1 MIPIDKVENIVSRFN
16 ELESILAKP
25 DLKKDEF
32 VSNSKEYSNLNEIIS
47 YAKNYLKVLEDLK
60 STKNI
65 LEDKSVDKEFYE
77 MAEKELKD
85 LKQHEEE
92 CVKRLKVFLL
102 PKDEADEK
110 NAIIEIR
117 AGTGGM
123 EAALFAADL
132 FNMYQKVAVLNGWKV
147 EIISYA
153 KNYLKV
159 LEDLKST
166 KNILEDKSTDK
177 EFYEMAEKEL
187 KDLKQQ
193 EEECVKRLKV
203 FLLPKD
209 EADEKNA
216 IIEIRAGTGGME
228 AALFA
233 ADLFNMYQ
241 KVAVLNGW
249 KVEII
254 NLSNSEG
261 GGYKEIIASI
271 VGRNVFSKLKF
282 ESGVHRVQRVPD
294 TETQGRIHTSAAT
307 VAVLPEA
314 EEVDV
319 KINDADLRIDVFRSS
334 GPGGQSVNTTDSAVR
349 VTHIPSGIV
358 VSQQDEKSQHKNK
371 AKALKILRSKLYD
384 LQRSQQESERAKA
397 RKSQIGTG
405 DRSERIRTY
414 NFPQGRVT
422 DHRINMTLYKLT
434 DFLAGDAFKELSDAI
449 QIQFQEE
456 QLENLKI

>member
-16 ELESILAKP
+16 ELETILAKP

-47 YAKNYLKVLEDLK
+47 YAKD
-60 STKNI
+60 
-65 LEDKSVDKEFYE
+65 
-77 MAEKELKD
+77 
-85 LKQHEEE
+85 
-92 CVKRLKVFLL
+92 
-102 PKDEADEK
+102 
-110 NAIIEIR
+110 
-117 AGTGGM
+117 
-123 EAALFAADL
+123 
-132 FNMYQKVAVLNGWKV
+132 
-147 EIISYA
+147 
-153 KNYLKV
+153 YLKV

-193 EEECVKRLKV
+193 EEDCVKRLKV

-319 KINDADLRIDVFRSS
+319 KINDTDLRIDVFRSS

>member
-65 LEDKSVDKEFYE
+65 LEDKS
-77 MAEKELKD
+77 
-85 LKQHEEE
+85 
-92 CVKRLKVFLL
+92 
-102 PKDEADEK
+102 
-110 NAIIEIR
+110 
-117 AGTGGM
+117 
-123 EAALFAADL
+123 
-132 FNMYQKVAVLNGWKV
+132 
-147 EIISYA
+147 
-153 KNYLKV
+153 
-159 LEDLKST
+159 
-166 KNILEDKSTDK
+166 TDK

-209 EADEKNA
+209 DADEKNA

-384 LQRSQQESERAKA
+384 LQRSEQESERAKA

>member
-16 ELESILAKP
+16 ELENILAKP

-32 VSNSKEYSNLNEIIS
+32 VSNSKEYSNLNDIIS
-47 YAKNYLKVLEDLK
+47 YAKDYL
-60 STKNI
+60 
-65 LEDKSVDKEFYE
+65 
-77 MAEKELKD
+77 
-85 LKQHEEE
+85 
-92 CVKRLKVFLL
+92 R
-102 PKDEADEK
+102 
-110 NAIIEIR
+110 
-117 AGTGGM
+117 
-123 EAALFAADL
+123 
-132 FNMYQKVAVLNGWKV
+132 
-147 EIISYA
+147 
-153 KNYLKV
+153 V

-193 EEECVKRLKV
+193 EEDCVKRLKV

-319 KINDADLRIDVFRSS
+319 KINDTDLRIDVFRSS

>member
-32 VSNSKEYSNLNEIIS
+32 VSNSKEYSNLN
-47 YAKNYLKVLEDLK
+47 
-60 STKNI
+60 
-65 LEDKSVDKEFYE
+65 
-77 MAEKELKD
+77 
-85 LKQHEEE
+85 
-92 CVKRLKVFLL
+92 
-102 PKDEADEK
+102 
-110 NAIIEIR
+110 
-117 AGTGGM
+117 
-123 EAALFAADL
+123 
-132 FNMYQKVAVLNGWKV
+132 

-314 EEVDV
+314 EEVDI

-449 QIQFQEE
+449 
-456 QLENLKI
+456 

>member
-1 MIPIDKVENIVSRFN
+1 MIPIDKVENIVGRFN
-16 ELESILAKP
+16 ELETILAKP

-32 VSNSKEYSNLNEIIS
+32 VSNSKEYSNLNDIIN
-47 YAKNYLKVLEDLK
+47 YAK
-60 STKNI
+60 
-65 LEDKSVDKEFYE
+65 
-77 MAEKELKD
+77 
-85 LKQHEEE
+85 
-92 CVKRLKVFLL
+92 
-102 PKDEADEK
+102 
-110 NAIIEIR
+110 
-117 AGTGGM
+117 G
-123 EAALFAADL
+123 
-132 FNMYQKVAVLNGWKV
+132 
-147 EIISYA
+147 
-153 KNYLKV
+153 YLKV

-241 KVAVLNGW
+241 RVAVLNGW

-271 VGRNVFSKLKF
+271 LGRNVFSKLKF

>member
-1 MIPIDKVENIVSRFN
+1 MIPKDKVENIVSRFN
-16 ELESILAKP
+16 ELETILAKP

-47 YAKNYLKVLEDLK
+47 YAKDYLKVLDDLK

-65 LEDKSVDKEFYE
+65 LEDKSTDKEFYE
-77 MAEKELKD
+77 MADKELKD
-85 LKQHEEE
+85 LKHQEEE
-92 CVKRLKVFLL
+92 CVKKLKVFLL

-132 FNMYQKVAVLNGWKV
+132 FNMYQ
-147 EIISYA
+147 
-153 KNYLKV
+153 
-159 LEDLKST
+159 
-166 KNILEDKSTDK
+166 
-177 EFYEMAEKEL
+177 
-187 KDLKQQ
+187 
-193 EEECVKRLKV
+193 R
-203 FLLPKD
+203 
-209 EADEKNA
+209 
-216 IIEIRAGTGGME
+216 
-228 AALFA
+228 
-233 ADLFNMYQ
+233 
-241 KVAVLNGW
+241 VAVLNGW